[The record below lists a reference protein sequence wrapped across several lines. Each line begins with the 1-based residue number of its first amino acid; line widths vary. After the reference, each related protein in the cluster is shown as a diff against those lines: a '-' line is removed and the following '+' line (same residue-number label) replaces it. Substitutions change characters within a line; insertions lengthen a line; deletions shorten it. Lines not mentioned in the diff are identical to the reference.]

1 MKLYTFK
8 KEQRISKSIIDV
20 FDFFSKPENLSVITP
35 NKMDF
40 KILTPSPIEMKEG
53 TLIDYTVKI
62 MSFPIRWRTL
72 ITKYDP
78 PNMFIDQQLKGPY
91 SMWHHTHLF
100 EKINDNETLIKD
112 VILYAVP
119 FSFIGSITHSLY
131 IKRDL
136 ENIFDYRSQ
145 EIKRIF
151 ND

>member
-8 KEQRISKSIIDV
+8 KEQKISKSIIDV

-78 PNMFIDQQLKGPY
+78 PSMFIDQQLKGPY

-112 VILYAVP
+112 IILYAVP

>member
-1 MKLYTFK
+1 LKLYTFK
-8 KEQRISKSIIDV
+8 KEQKISKSIIDV

-112 VILYAVP
+112 IILYAVP

>member
-8 KEQRISKSIIDV
+8 KEQKISKSIIDV

-40 KILTPSPIEMKEG
+40 RILTPSPIEMKEG

-78 PNMFIDQQLKGPY
+78 PNTFIDQQLKGPY

-112 VILYAVP
+112 IILYAVP

-136 ENIFDYRSQ
+136 ENIFDYRSK

>member
-1 MKLYTFK
+1 LKLYTFK
-8 KEQRISKSIIDV
+8 KEQKISKSIIDV

-78 PNMFIDQQLKGPY
+78 PSMFIDQQLKGPY

-112 VILYAVP
+112 IILYAVP